1 MPVFHPTNELDRVF
15 FWSIVLKALDGILEV
30 IGGVLLFVVAP
41 ARISE
46 WAESI
51 TQHELGTDPHDF
63 IARHILHSAHEF
75 AAGGRTYAAVYLLV
89 HGVTKLVLVIEIL
102 REHLWA
108 YKGMVVMLAVFI
120 AYQVYRMFY
129 KPSIGLALL
138 TIFDGFVIVLT
149 LREEKRQRRVL
160 DGLATGA

>member
-1 MPVFHPTNELDRVF
+1 MPVFHPSNELDRVF
-15 FWSIVLKALDGILEV
+15 LWSIVFKALDGVLEV
-30 IGGVLLFVVAP
+30 IGGVLLFAVTP

-46 WAESI
+46 WAQTI

-102 REHLWA
+102 REHMWA
-108 YKGMVVMLAVFI
+108 YKGMVIMLAIFI
-120 AYQVYRMFY
+120 VYQVYRMTY
-129 KPSIGLALL
+129 KPSISLVLL
-138 TIFDGFVIVLT
+138 TIFDAFVIVLT
-149 LREEKRQRRVL
+149 LREEKRQRRML
-160 DGLATGA
+160 LSRHG